1 MRVEKSFC
9 AATLCTMVLLGS
21 NAAMA
26 ESAVDILRADTGKKT
41 AFGHLESP
49 DRKKARLL
57 MVYATKR
64 IDWNGQITKMDR
76 QIIVFQPMV
85 DGKALP
91 LVEFIKG
98 AGHWECKA
106 CADAAGKDKEFL
118 NWTYSGKKVERQQ

>member
-1 MRVEKSFC
+1 MRVEKSFY

-26 ESAVDILRADTGKKT
+26 QSAVEILRADTGKKT
-41 AFGHLESP
+41 AFGHLESS
-49 DRKKARLL
+49 DQKEARLL

-64 IDWNGQITKMDR
+64 IDWKGQITKMDR

-91 LVEFIKG
+91 LVEFKKG
-98 AGHWECKA
+98 VGHWECKA
-106 CADAAGKDKEFL
+106 CADAAGKDQEFFK
-118 NWTYSGKKVERQQ
+118 WTYSGTKVEKQH